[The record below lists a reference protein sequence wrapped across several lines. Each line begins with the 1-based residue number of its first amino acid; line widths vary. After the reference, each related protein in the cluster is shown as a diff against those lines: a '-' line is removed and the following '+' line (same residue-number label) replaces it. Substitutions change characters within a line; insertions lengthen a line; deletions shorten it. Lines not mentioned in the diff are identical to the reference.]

1 MKIKTT
7 PSVQQPVIKLTEHVV
22 TTHKTKTTPF
32 HDQNNKNQL
41 VKITMTDP
49 YATDS
54 SDDDDVIRTRVKRHV
69 SEINVT
75 SQSPLERFVE
85 TSNLR
90 RVRRVV
96 RVESG
101 LRKDEEIK
109 KRVRRVRRCE
119 GVTRKYR
126 GVRKRPWG
134 RYAAEIRDPTARK
147 RVWLGTYDTPEEAAS
162 VYDNAAVV
170 LQGHNAV
177 TNFPVFTE
185 AVEKQ
190 KPLASSNGNGGL
202 LSPKSVL
209 PFDDELTAFDEL
221 ACADVELFG
230 YDYIGGPI
238 NLPDFKE
245 FGDFDIDEFLL
256 DVR

>member
-1 MKIKTT
+1 MKTKTT

-32 HDQNNKNQL
+32 RDQNNKNQL

-54 SDDDDVIRTRVKRHV
+54 SDYDDVIRTGVKRHV
-69 SEINVT
+69 SKINVT
-75 SQSPLERFVE
+75 SQSPLESV
-85 TSNLR
+85 
-90 RVRRVV
+90 
-96 RVESG
+96 

>member
-1 MKIKTT
+1 MKTETT
-7 PSVQQPVIKLTEHVV
+7 PSVQPPQQPAIKLTEHVV

-32 HDQNNKNQL
+32 RDQNKNQL

-69 SEINVT
+69 IEINVT
-75 SQSPLERFVE
+75 SQSPLERFVQ

-90 RVRRVV
+90 RV
-96 RVESG
+96 ESVI
-101 LRKDEEIK
+101 RKSDENNQ
-109 KRVRRVRRCE
+109 RVRRVRRCE

-170 LQGHNAV
+170 LQGLNAV

-185 AVEKQ
+185 SVEKP
-190 KPLASSNGNGGL
+190 KPLPSSNGGL

>member
-1 MKIKTT
+1 MKAKTS
-7 PSVQQPVIKLTEHVV
+7 PSVQPPPPPAIKLTEHVV
-22 TTHKTKTTPF
+22 TTHKFKTTSF
-32 HDQNNKNQL
+32 RDQRINQL

-54 SDDDDVIRTRVKRHV
+54 SDDENDDVIRTRVKKHV
-69 SEINVT
+69 FEINVT
-75 SQSPLERFVE
+75 SQSPSERFVRNN
-85 TSNLR
+85 NLR
-90 RVRRVV
+90 RVERVRRA
-96 RVESG
+96 ESVSQ
-101 LRKDEEIK
+101 K
-109 KRVRRVRRCE
+109 KGEKTRSVRRVR
-119 GVTRKYR
+119 GNGGYVKKYR

-185 AVEKQ
+185 AVEK
-190 KPLASSNGNGGL
+190 KTVPHA
-202 LSPKSVL
+202 PRH
-209 PFDDELTAFDEL
+209 
-221 ACADVELFG
+221 
-230 YDYIGGPI
+230 GPI

-245 FGDFDIDEFLL
+245 FGDFDIDEFLV

>member
-1 MKIKTT
+1 MKTKTT
-7 PSVQQPVIKLTEHVV
+7 PSVQPQPPVIKLTEHVV
-22 TTHKTKTTPF
+22 TTHKFKTTPF
-32 HDQNNKNQL
+32 RDQNKNQL

-54 SDDDDVIRTRVKRHV
+54 SDDDDVIRTRVKKHV

-75 SQSPLERFVE
+75 SQTPLERFVQ

-90 RVRRVV
+90 RVRRVE
-96 RVESG
+96 RVESV
-101 LRKDEEIK
+101 LKKNDENK

-177 TNFPVFTE
+177 TNFPVFME
-185 AVEKQ
+185 SVEK
-190 KPLASSNGNGGL
+190 PLPSSNGGL

>member
-1 MKIKTT
+1 MRRRSFPDRKH
-7 PSVQQPVIKLTEHVV
+7 SVIESSRP
-22 TTHKTKTTPF
+22 P
-32 HDQNNKNQL
+32 KNPGGL
-41 VKITMTDP
+41 LLSMT
-49 YATDS
+49 
-54 SDDDDVIRTRVKRHV
+54 
-69 SEINVT
+69 
-75 SQSPLERFVE
+75 LC
-85 TSNLR
+85 LR
-90 RVRRVV
+90 
-96 RVESG
+96 SG
-101 LRKDEEIK
+101 NDLLRI
-109 KRVRRVRRCE
+109 VRRVR
-119 GVTRKYR
+119 GNGAYVKYR

-185 AVEKQ
+185 AVEK
-190 KPLASSNGNGGL
+190 PLPSANGGL

-221 ACADVELFG
+221 ACADVDLFG

-245 FGDFDIDEFLL
+245 FGDFDIDEFLV
-256 DVR
+256 D